1 MVATVTSSTATR
13 TVTADPT
20 HAALDGGGTLRHSMS
35 SSSNPNPPNPRT
47 LTFLDELWSDWLGGT
62 TTAAAPPPS
71 GSGAGRDAVN
81 WEEWLGAL
89 LNDGGF
95 EELLTGLNAG
105 PGQPGEGDGS
115 FAGVLALLGTVDWS
129 TADVEGVLD
138 TLGGDGDGNLDWSA
152 LLETVAGGGSGGGLG
167 AVLNTGREVDLCS
180 ILELARGM
188 SPQFDLRANCHCR
201 GDFLSGW
208 ELDCSFP
215 HCAAA
220 PTTMKSWDT
229 TTREKANDDDRGGA
243 CGTVQLAFNLGGPT
257 GIMKA
262 TACADFTQDAW
273 EESCFS
279 YEMDMRT
286 TMDAAGSSATT
297 SRASCDASYGGNSC
311 ACTIDDNLCLSID
324 CRPYLEG
331 GGTMDTCQ
339 ILSMINAEDVTN
351 WFPNFDAFLPGF
363 DTDTDNSINIGG
375 VLDGLSGRLP
385 GNNGN
390 GNDKGDES
398 DDQDSSDDNEVDEES
413 GDANVPVDLTS
424 PSSNTRPFEPIN
436 DGDIMILQASELV
449 NSGSSSTQS
458 TTTTVATV
466 TGTFVSLVV
475 VALVL

>member
-35 SSSNPNPPNPRT
+35 SSSNPNPRT
-47 LTFLDELWSDWLGGT
+47 LTFLDEVWSDWLGGT
-62 TTAAAPPPS
+62 TTAAPGVLIP
-71 GSGAGRDAVN
+71 GTD
-81 WEEWLGAL
+81 
-89 LNDGGF
+89 
-95 EELLTGLNAG
+95 NAG
-105 PGQPGEGDGS
+105 GDGDDDVW
-115 FAGVLALLGTVDWS
+115 ARLGNVDWS
-129 TADVEGVLD
+129 TVDVEGVLD
-138 TLGGDGDGNLDWSA
+138 TLGGNLDWSA
-152 LLETVAGGGSGGGLG
+152 LLETVAGGVGGSGGLG
-167 AVLNTGREVDLCS
+167 AVLNTGSEVDLCS
-180 ILELARGM
+180 ILELALGM
-188 SPQFDLRANCHCR
+188 SPQFGLRANCNCR
-201 GDFLSGW
+201 GDFQSGL

-220 PTTMKSWDT
+220 PTTMESWDT
-229 TTREKANDDDRGGA
+229 TIREKANDDDRDGA
-243 CGTVQLAFNLGGPT
+243 CGTVQLAFDLDGPN
-257 GIMKA
+257 GIIKA

-273 EESCFS
+273 EETCFS

-297 SRASCDASYGGNSC
+297 SRTSCDASYGGNSC

-324 CRPYLEG
+324 CTPYLE

-363 DTDTDNSINIGG
+363 DTDNG
-375 VLDGLSGRLP
+375 GRLP

-398 DDQDSSDDNEVDEES
+398 DDQDSSDDNEDDEENE
-413 GDANVPVDLTS
+413 DANVPVDLSS
-424 PSSNTRPFEPIN
+424 PSSNIRPFEPIN

-449 NSGSSSTQS
+449 HSGSGSTQS
-458 TTTTVATV
+458 TTTTVATM
-466 TGTFVSLVV
+466 TGMFVSLAVV
-475 VALVL
+475 VLVL